1 MKLKAEIWKDI
12 EDYGG
17 VYKIS
22 SNGQVKSFNK
32 KWKPRI
38 LKPRIRGKGYLS
50 VVLTKDGKEKSH
62 SVHRLVAKTF
72 IKNQKNKPQVNHKNG
87 NKLNNDVKNL
97 EWCTNKENM
106 EHATKNNLTNKGEK
120 HPKSKLTANKV
131 IKIKKLY
138 KNKRF
143 TQTELAKKYGVS
155 VTSIRLIII
164 GKNWSHL

>member
-1 MKLKAEIWKDI
+1 MNLTLANFQIAAIAKLMDAMEINKRDI
-12 EDYGG
+12 
-17 VYKIS
+17 VL
-22 SNGQVKSFNK
+22 KSPTGSGK
-32 KWKPRI
+32 TII
-38 LKPRIRGKGYLS
+38 LTRFMDEYCKG
-50 VVLTKDGKEKSH
+50 H
-62 SVHRLVAKTF
+62 AKTV